1 MMACDVSPVAMFI
14 DGFPKDVIVSLLL
27 MFDGKIQQLQIYI
40 AEMLLT
46 FSSFTYFE
54 ATHNTD

>member
-1 MMACDVSPVAMFI
+1 MACDVSPVAMFI

-46 FSSFTYFE
+46 FSSFILKQPT
-54 ATHNTD
+54 AQI